1 MSNYF
6 EWQCFC
12 HQIQKS
18 TFMNEEQN
26 INTEENKNMSDE
38 NLVNDES
45 FEMDEHND
53 SNATSSD
60 LSEQLKEAQ
69 DKYLRLYSDFD
80 NFRKRTQKEKAD
92 LINFAAGDVIK
103 DLLGVLDDFERA
115 IQSNEN
121 NQDIESIKEGF
132 KLLHHKFDLALKQK
146 GLSEMECIGGAFD
159 AELHE
164 AITNIPAEDDM
175 KGKVVDVVQKGYFLK
190 ERVLR
195 YAKVVVGQ

>member
-1 MSNYF
+1 
-6 EWQCFC
+6 
-12 HQIQKS
+12 
-18 TFMNEEQN
+18 MNEEK
-26 INTEENKNMSDE
+26 NTRAEECKNVSEDQE
-38 NLVNDES
+38 QLVNDES
-45 FEMDEHND
+45 FDMENNND
-53 SNATSSD
+53 SKSSND
-60 LSEQLKEAQ
+60 EDKQLGVQLKEAQ

-132 KLLHHKFDLALKQK
+132 KLLHHKFDMVLKQK
-146 GLSEMECIGGAFD
+146 GLSEMPCFGETFD

-164 AITNIPAEDDM
+164 AITNIPADSNM

>member
-1 MSNYF
+1 MS
-6 EWQCFC
+6 
-12 HQIQKS
+12 
-18 TFMNEEQN
+18 EEQN
-26 INTEENKNMSDE
+26 INTEETKNMSDE

-45 FEMDEHND
+45 FDLDEQ
-53 SNATSSD
+53 SESSAD
-60 LSEQLKEAQ
+60 ETDHAGQLKEAQ

-103 DLLGVLDDFERA
+103 DLLVVLDDFERA

-146 GLSEMECIGGAFD
+146 GLSEMECAGEAFD

-164 AITNIPAEDDM
+164 AITNIPAGEDM

>member
-1 MSNYF
+1 
-6 EWQCFC
+6 
-12 HQIQKS
+12 
-18 TFMNEEQN
+18 MNEEQN
-26 INTEENKNMSDE
+26 INADE
-38 NLVNDES
+38 NQKLNDDQLVNDES
-45 FEMDEHND
+45 FDTE
-53 SNATSSD
+53 SNGENINSD
-60 LSEQLKEAQ
+60 NNQEQIQQQLKDAQ

-103 DLLGVLDDFERA
+103 DLLIVLDDFERA
-115 IQSNEN
+115 IQSNESN
-121 NQDIESIKEGF
+121 HDIDSIKEGF

-146 GLSEMECIGGAFD
+146 GLLEMECVGQSFD

-164 AITNIPAEDDM
+164 AITNIPASDEM

>member
-1 MSNYF
+1 MFLST
-6 EWQCFC
+6 
-12 HQIQKS
+12 IDKKS

-26 INTEENKNMSDE
+26 NHTDQDNNMREGQEE
-38 NLVNDES
+38 LVNDES
-45 FEMDEHND
+45 FDLDNQND
-53 SNATSSD
+53 ASTTGNLD
-60 LSEQLKEAQ
+60 KQLNDQLKEGHE
-69 DKYLRLYSDFD
+69 KYLRLYSDFD

-92 LINFAAGDVIK
+92 LINFASGDVIK

-115 IQSNEN
+115 LQSNES

-132 KLLHHKFDLALKQK
+132 KLLHHKFDAALKQK
-146 GLSEMECIGGAFD
+146 GLSEMACVGEVFD

-164 AITNIPAEDDM
+164 AITNIPVEEKM
-175 KGKVVDVVQKGYFLK
+175 KGKVVDVVQKGYFWK

>member
-6 EWQCFC
+6 RWQCFC
-12 HQIQKS
+12 LQNAKC

-26 INTEENKNMSDE
+26 INTEETKNMSDE

-45 FEMDEHND
+45 FDLDEQ
-53 SNATSSD
+53 TE
-60 LSEQLKEAQ
+60 LSTDEIGLADQLKEAQ

-132 KLLHHKFDLALKQK
+132 KLLHHKFDLALKHK
-146 GLSEMECIGGAFD
+146 GLSEMVCSGEAFD

-164 AITNIPAEDDM
+164 AITNIPAGDDM

>member
-1 MSNYF
+1 
-6 EWQCFC
+6 
-12 HQIQKS
+12 
-18 TFMNEEQN
+18 MNEEK
-26 INTEENKNMSDE
+26 NTRAEERKNMSEDQE
-38 NLVNDES
+38 QLVNDES
-45 FEMDEHND
+45 FDTENNSD
-53 SNATSSD
+53 SN
-60 LSEQLKEAQ
+60 LSGDEDKQLSAQLKEAQ

-103 DLLGVLDDFERA
+103 DLLVVLDDFERA

-132 KLLHHKFDLALKQK
+132 KLLHHKFDMALKQK
-146 GLSEMECIGGAFD
+146 GLSEMSCTGEAFD

-164 AITNIPAEDDM
+164 AITNIPAEDSM

>member
-1 MSNYF
+1 
-6 EWQCFC
+6 
-12 HQIQKS
+12 
-18 TFMNEEQN
+18 MNEEK
-26 INTEENKNMSDE
+26 NTRAEERKNMSEDQE
-38 NLVNDES
+38 QLVNDES
-45 FEMDEHND
+45 FDTENNSD
-53 SNATSSD
+53 SN
-60 LSEQLKEAQ
+60 LSGDEDKQLSNQLKEVQ

-103 DLLGVLDDFERA
+103 DLLVVLDDFERA

-132 KLLHHKFDLALKQK
+132 KLLHHKFDMALKQK
-146 GLSEMECIGGAFD
+146 GLSEMSCTGETFD

-164 AITNIPAEDDM
+164 AITNIPAEDSM

>member
-1 MSNYF
+1 
-6 EWQCFC
+6 
-12 HQIQKS
+12 
-18 TFMNEEQN
+18 MNEEQN
-26 INTEENKNMSDE
+26 INAEDTKNFSDE

-53 SNATSSD
+53 LNVGAEV
-60 LSEQLKEAQ
+60 SEQLKEAQ

-132 KLLHHKFDLALKQK
+132 KLLHHKIDLALKQK
-146 GLSEMECIGGAFD
+146 GLTEMECAGETFD

-164 AITNIPAEDDM
+164 AITNIPAGDDM